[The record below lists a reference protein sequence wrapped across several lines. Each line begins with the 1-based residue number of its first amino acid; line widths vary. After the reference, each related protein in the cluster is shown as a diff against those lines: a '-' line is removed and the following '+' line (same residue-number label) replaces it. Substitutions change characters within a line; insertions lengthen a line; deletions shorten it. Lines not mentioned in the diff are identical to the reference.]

1 MKIKFALIGLLA
13 SLALYSQA
21 AQNTMTVSIPGA
33 GVTNLVN
40 ALPSGAI
47 QVSQITLLSTATTAG
62 RALIYDCPTNVFMY
76 TNAAYTQPISYVTN
90 YISTWTNYW
99 GVTNSI
105 TNVALIDTTINVASN
120 VNWYPLRFVGQA
132 GTNSSA
138 TFNGSWVFNRGAWA
152 TNATIGGGTV
162 QVQITYQQ

>member
-1 MKIKFALIGLLA
+1 MKIKFLLIGLMA
-13 SLALYSQA
+13 VALNSFS
-21 AQNTMTVSIPGA
+21 AQQTATVSIAGG

-40 ALPSGAI
+40 SLPSGAI

-62 RALIYDCPTNVFMY
+62 RALIYDCPTNVFMF
-76 TNAAYTQPISYVTN
+76 TNAAYTQPISYATNWISTYTN
-90 YISTWTNYW
+90 YY
-99 GVTNSI
+99 GYTNSI
-105 TNVALIDTTINVASN
+105 TNVALIDTTITVASN

-138 TFNGSWVFNRGAWA
+138 TFNGSWVFNRGIWA
-152 TNATIGGGTV
+152 TNATIGGGVV